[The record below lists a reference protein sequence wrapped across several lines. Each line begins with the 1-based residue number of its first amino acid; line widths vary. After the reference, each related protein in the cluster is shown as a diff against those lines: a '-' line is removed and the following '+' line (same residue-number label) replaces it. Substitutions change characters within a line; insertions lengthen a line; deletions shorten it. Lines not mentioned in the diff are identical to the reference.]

1 MKPWTLLRSSSATV
15 LLPVL
20 VCFAVLPV
28 RANLGPNVLTGYG
41 PSVFGHAAYALSF
54 VIAACAGSAAWE
66 GARLRRGGVFGQA
79 PVRGRLGIVIPVL
92 VPVWLMG
99 VVGLLSALVYS
110 AVAAGTAPAPSH
122 LGMLGAEALLVA
134 AATLTGYLAGRLLPG
149 IVAAPVALTAGFC
162 LAAFPVSLASA
173 WPRQLVAGEFSM
185 CCSLGSVIDPRAL
198 WAPLLFAGGLCAA
211 ALLLVH
217 RPTPRNGAL
226 ALLLAAAGAAA
237 ALPSARGLGYAS
249 VTARADAELV
259 CDTAGRP
266 VVCLWPEI
274 AAGGQVAAQTRTF
287 AARLEQA
294 GVRVPATLTDTRT
307 LGPGEARLGLK
318 NHPRGAEDIAS
329 SLTSALLPPG
339 GVPACA
345 RTSDNYPAIRASAPV
360 SAWLTAVALR
370 SPPRPGRLS
379 PDDTALVQ
387 QVLRAPRE
395 QQLAWFEYNRQ
406 ALTTCDRPALL
417 TLPGGT
423 G

>member
-1 MKPWTLLRSSSATV
+1 MKPWTLLRSSSAPV

-20 VCFAVLPV
+20 LCLGFLVIH
-28 RANLGPNVLTGYG
+28 ANLRPDVLKGYG
-41 PSVFGHAAYALSF
+41 PAVFGQAAYALPF

-66 GARLRRGGVFGQA
+66 GARLRRGGVFDQA

-99 VVGLLSALVYS
+99 VSGLLSALAFA
-110 AVAAGTAPAPSH
+110 AVATGTAPAPSH
-122 LGMLGAEALLVA
+122 LGMLGAEGLLAA
-134 AATLTGYLAGRLLPG
+134 AATLTGYLAGRILPG
-149 IVAAPVALTAGFC
+149 IAAGPVALTAGFC
-162 LAAFPVSLASA
+162 LAAFPVSMDSA

-185 CCSLGSVIDPRAL
+185 CCSTASVIDPRAL
-198 WAPLLFAGGLCAA
+198 WAPLIFAGGLCAA

-217 RPTPRNGAL
+217 RPTPRNGAV
-226 ALLLAAAGAAA
+226 ALLLAAAGATA
-237 ALPSARGLGYAS
+237 ALPSARGLGYGS

-266 VVCLWPEI
+266 RVCLWPEV
-274 AAGGQVAAQTRTF
+274 AADGQVVAQTRTF

-294 GVRVPATLTDTRT
+294 GVPMPASLTGARTRT
-307 LGPGEARLGLK
+307 LGPGEARLGLTG
-318 NHPRGAEDIAS
+318 HLRGAEDVAG
-329 SLTSALLPPG
+329 SLTSALLPPN

-345 RTSDNYPAIRASAPV
+345 RTTGQYRASAPLA
-360 SAWLTAVALR
+360 AWLTAVALQ

-379 PDDTALVQ
+379 PDDTVLVQ

-417 TLPGGT
+417 TLPGGR